1 MKISIL
7 YVFLLCSSLTL
18 AQELTIDEDNTH
30 ISFYF
35 QDQEVSGTM
44 SDFIFMGQIDL
55 DAIESATISGSVASE
70 SLDTDNWFRNRHL
83 RSTKY
88 FSSKTHPRIYFKST
102 LIESTGQG
110 FRVSGTLTIKGITQE
125 ITWFF
130 KNKADTTFVG
140 TTTINTQDFD
150 IYVYDKRSR
159 NEVSIMITIP
169 YKK

>member
-7 YVFLLCSSLTL
+7 YIFLLCSFVTA
-18 AQELTIDEDNTH
+18 AQELTINEADTR

-44 SDFIFMGQIDL
+44 SDFVFTGQININ
-55 DAIESATISGSVASE
+55 AIENAVISGSVASE

-88 FSSKTHPRIYFKST
+88 FSSKTHPRLHFTST
-102 LIESTGQG
+102 GVESTGDG

-125 ITWFF
+125 ITWLF
-130 KNKADTTFVG
+130 KNKTDTTFVG

-150 IYVYDKRSR
+150 IHVYDKRAR
-159 NEVSIMITIP
+159 NEVSITITMP